1 MDGLDDL
8 PENKVLPPPPPT
20 PKEEQPGKKR
30 KTRPSDEDYNTSDI
44 RSEGIQRML
53 RTPPKPGDAMRRLE
67 DASGIRR
74 RGIGPPRAGSKRNN
88 LENRNAR
95 QRNME
100 DADHP
105 TCYMCKCEIRDESDN
120 WIVVDTSFCRFLVC
134 ETCCDEN
141 SGAYEESEEEDIDMS
156 DMKNALEET
165 TMEDSSSESSS
176 DEES

>member
-1 MDGLDDL
+1 MIYQRTKFYRPLLLHQRKNNRVRNVKHARRTKTTTHPIYGVKEYNVCSVHLRNLEMQCADL
-8 PENKVLPPPPPT
+8 KMHLEYADVELVRLVPVQN
-20 PKEEQPGKKR
+20 
-30 KTRPSDEDYNTSDI
+30 
-44 RSEGIQRML
+44 GI
-53 RTPPKPGDAMRRLE
+53 
-67 DASGIRR
+67 
-74 RGIGPPRAGSKRNN
+74 N